1 MVGWTWAQDPVAG
14 QLLVRLSE
22 YVEDE
27 GGSKGL
33 HELFGKDY
41 VFPVDLAPHDFGMSE
56 NYAVFVFNALTMR
69 PLNFMTGLKGPA
81 ECLDMDGRAKVQVAV
96 VRRPGAG
103 VGEGGEDLVGEEPL
117 FVEMDAAFAIHF
129 SHAYEEDGKV
139 IAHFSGWP
147 PNDSE
152 SFLGAWGGTAPEFER
167 IPPTFLWRL
176 EVDLKEKKSELR
188 VAKGSKDVC
197 GEHLKVRDKVRSEAI
212 PYKTTDGTI
221 VLTHNSQVHPEFQTK
236 KCTNLFVVSSNL
248 IGDSSP
254 PCGYSRLMIEDDGAD
269 ERDVESYWWGTRF
282 FCGEPIIAPKAGEV
296 RGEDDGY
303 LLGMVH
309 DAEKD
314 GAFLAVF
321 DLARELSEGPVC
333 EIECPF
339 AIPHGLHGSWGGEGE
354 ESSSF

>member
-1 MVGWTWAQDPVAG
+1 
-14 QLLVRLSE
+14 
-22 YVEDE
+22 
-27 GGSKGL
+27 
-33 HELFGKDY
+33 
-41 VFPVDLAPHDFGMSE
+41 
-56 NYAVFVFNALTMR
+56 
-69 PLNFMTGLKGPA
+69 
-81 ECLDMDGRAKVQVAV
+81 
-96 VRRPGAG
+96 
-103 VGEGGEDLVGEEPL
+103 
-117 FVEMDAAFAIHF
+117 DAAFAIHF

-197 GEHLKVRDKVRSEAI
+197 GEHLK
-212 PYKTTDGTI
+212 
-221 VLTHNSQVHPEFQTK
+221 VHPEFQTK